1 VIAIQ
6 NEEAAKVR
14 AALPDRIVITAQH
27 ATTPAPAPQPGVNDL
42 LFFVGS
48 NTAPNVV
55 GLDWFFREIWP
66 AIRAKRPAARLKV
79 AGSVA
84 RAIGAAP
91 EGVTMLGVV
100 GDLAPLYAEAG
111 VVISPL
117 YTGSGLKIKL
127 VEALAAGKA
136 VVGTNITAQG
146 VEAEV
151 NGAMVIADE
160 PAAFADACVRLLADR
175 AERAALAERARACAN
190 AHFSAAACFRDL
202 TAFIRGDG
210 VAAPRN
216 ALRQALSQS
225 Q

>member
-1 VIAIQ
+1 M
-6 NEEAAKVR
+6 
-14 AALPDRIVITAQH
+14 
-27 ATTPAPAPQPGVNDL
+27 
-42 LFFVGS
+42 
-48 NTAPNVV
+48 
-55 GLDWFFREIWP
+55 
-66 AIRAKRPAARLKV
+66 KV

-84 RAIGAAP
+84 RAIAAAP

-117 YTGSGLKIKL
+117 FTGSGLKIKL

-146 VEAEV
+146 VEAQV
-151 NGAMVIADE
+151 AGAMMIADE
-160 PAAFADACVRLLADR
+160 AGAFADACVRLLENKSA
-175 AERAALAERARACAN
+175 RAALATSALQCAT

-202 TAFIRGDG
+202 VKFVGG
-210 VAAPRN
+210 ESVAATQN
-216 ALRQALSQS
+216 VLRESASQS